1 MSNMM
6 DDVKDMVERV
16 KLILAGH
23 DRLAQSAV
31 LADLLATWIAGHT
44 PQYRDEVLTDHID
57 LVRDLIPHNER
68 EIFGNAGHPGW
79 RDSAEEMEESNV
91 ISFPFWACREAD

>member
-1 MSNMM
+1 MNEFT
-6 DDVKDMVERV
+6 DEAQEIVAQIKT
-16 KLILAGH
+16 ILAGR
-23 DRLAQSAV
+23 DRLVQSIV

-44 PQYRDEVLTDHID
+44 PHYRNEILLDHID

-79 RDSAEEMEESNV
+79 RDSKEEMEESNV
-91 ISFPFWACREAD
+91 ISFPF